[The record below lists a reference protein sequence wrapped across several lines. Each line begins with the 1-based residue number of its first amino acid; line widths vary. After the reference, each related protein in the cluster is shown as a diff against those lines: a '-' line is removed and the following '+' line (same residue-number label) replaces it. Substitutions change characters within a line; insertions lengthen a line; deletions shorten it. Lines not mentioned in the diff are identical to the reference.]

1 MKRNLFIAPFIDL
14 CVVIG
19 CLILTACSSSP
30 DPTLLDL
37 TLTASADLNP
47 DLTNRPSPMVIKL
60 VELKSHTAFENA
72 DYFALSANTKT
83 ALGPDYVAEEVMPV
97 RPGEIKKFKLR
108 LHPESRFIGVLAEYR
123 ALDKAVWRYVIQ
135 PQKEDFSD
143 IRLAL
148 TKDAIRPLNAT
159 KYNDKNDGDVT
170 INANQAQQATST
182 LPNASTAAGVNS
194 ATPVQTSTISTKPS
208 FNLDI
213 TE

>member
-1 MKRNLFIAPFIDL
+1 MKKNLFIAL
-14 CVVIG
+14 CG
-19 CLILTACSSSP
+19 LILTACSSTP

-72 DYFALSANTKT
+72 DYFALSANTKN

-97 RPGEIKKFKLR
+97 RPGEIKKFKLH

-135 PQKEDFSD
+135 SQKEDFSD

-148 TKDAIRPLNAT
+148 TKDVIRPLNAT

-182 LPNASTAAGVNS
+182 LPNASTATGVNS
-194 ATPVQTSTISTKPS
+194 AMPVQTSTISTKPS

>member
-1 MKRNLFIAPFIDL
+1 MKKKLFTVL
-14 CVVIG
+14 CS
-19 CLILTACSSSP
+19 LILTACSSTP

-72 DYFALSANTKT
+72 DYFALSANTKSV
-83 ALGPDYVAEEVMPV
+83 LGPDYVAEEMMPV

-108 LHPESRFIGVLAEYR
+108 LYPESRFIGVLAEYR
-123 ALDKAVWRYVIQ
+123 ALDNAVWRYVIQ
-135 PQKEDFSD
+135 PKKEDFSD

-148 TKDAIRPLNAT
+148 TKDAIRPLNTA
-159 KYNDKNDGDVT
+159 KYSDQKENDVT
-170 INANQAQQATST
+170 INATKVQQATST
-182 LPNASTAAGVNS
+182 LPNANTATGINS
-194 ATPVQTSTISTKPS
+194 ATPAQTSTISTKPS

-213 TE
+213 AE

>member
-1 MKRNLFIAPFIDL
+1 MKRNLFIALFIAQCGL
-14 CVVIG
+14 
-19 CLILTACSSSP
+19 LLTACSSTP

-72 DYFALSANTKT
+72 DYFALSANTKSS
-83 ALGPDYVAEEVMPV
+83 LGPDYVAEEVMPV

-148 TKDAIRPLNAT
+148 TKDAIRPLNAA
-159 KYNDKNDGDVT
+159 KYNDKNNGDVA
-170 INANQAQQATST
+170 INARQAQQATST
-182 LPNASTAAGVNS
+182 LPNANAVTGVSST
-194 ATPVQTSTISTKPS
+194 TPAQTSTISTKPS

>member
-1 MKRNLFIAPFIDL
+1 MKRNLLIAL
-14 CVVIG
+14 CG
-19 CLILTACSSSP
+19 LILTACSSSP

-123 ALDKAVWRYVIQ
+123 ALDKAIWRYVIQ

>member
-1 MKRNLFIAPFIDL
+1 MNRMKKNLLITLFIAQSSL
-14 CVVIG
+14 
-19 CLILTACSSSP
+19 LLAACSSTP

-47 DLTNRPSPMVIKL
+47 DLANRPSPMVIKL

-72 DYFALSANTKT
+72 DYFALAANTKSV
-83 ALGPDYVAEEVMPV
+83 LGPDYVAEEVMPV

-108 LHPESRFIGVLAEYR
+108 LHAESRFIGVLAEYR

-159 KYNDKNDGDVT
+159 QYNDKNDGDVT
-170 INANQAQQATST
+170 INATQAQQATGT
-182 LPNASTAAGVNS
+182 LPKTNTATGIKSV
-194 ATPVQTSTISTKPS
+194 TPAQTSTQPS